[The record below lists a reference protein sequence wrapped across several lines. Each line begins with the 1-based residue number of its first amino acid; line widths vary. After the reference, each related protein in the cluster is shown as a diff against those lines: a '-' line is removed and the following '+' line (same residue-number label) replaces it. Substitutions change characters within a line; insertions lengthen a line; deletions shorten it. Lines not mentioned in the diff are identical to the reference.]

1 MPVREH
7 NSAHETAEALPLVTD
22 TAEVTAVEPVD
33 HNRTTEVEERAATLL
48 QEVDRPDLV
57 SRDAQG
63 DPRVDW
69 EGVRLLI
76 DGADGRRASK
86 LSTLAGR
93 YDRSYPSL
101 VRIRF
106 SVDDPQFDFV
116 PGQYVTIRF
125 RGTPRPYS
133 IASSPNDE
141 EVELC
146 IRRVPGGELTSDLFE
161 GVAVGD
167 TLTVR
172 GPNGEFVPNE
182 PSGRDVA
189 MLATGTG
196 VAPLHSMIRYAFEE
210 GRDEFEGE
218 RRDYWL
224 FLGAGWK
231 DDLSYRDRFE
241 ALEEEHDNFH
251 FVPTLSRE
259 SILSD
264 WDGEVEYVQ
273 RAFVKYLDAEA
284 VDDDDLGR
292 FARYRQSEPAYD
304 IGARI
309 DPKNL
314 EVYACGVT
322 AMVNGITRTAKTIGV
337 PAERIDG
344 EGFG

>member
-7 NSAHETAEALPLVTD
+7 NSAHETAETLPLVTD

-33 HNRTTEVEERAATLL
+33 HNRTTEVEERAATLIRDAN
-48 QEVDRPDLV
+48 QSDLV
-57 SRDAQG
+57 SRDDEG
-63 DPRVDW
+63 DPTVDW

-76 DGADGRRASK
+76 EGAEGRRAAK

-106 SVDDPQFDFV
+106 TVDDPDFDFV
-116 PGQYVTIRF
+116 PGQYATIRF
-125 RGTPRPYS
+125 QGTPRPYS
-133 IASSPNDE
+133 VASSPNDD

-146 IRRVPGGELTSDLFE
+146 IRRVPDGELTSELFE
-161 GVAVGD
+161 DVAVGD

-196 VAPLHSMIRYAFEE
+196 VAPLHSMVRYAFEE
-210 GRDEFEGE
+210 GRDSFEGAE
-218 RRDYWL
+218 RDYWL

-231 DDLSYRDRFE
+231 DDLAYREVFE
-241 ALEEEHDNFH
+241 SLEAEHDNFH

-259 SILSD
+259 SLLSE
-264 WDGEVEYVQ
+264 WDGETEYVQ
-273 RAFVKYLDAEA
+273 RTFVKYLDSEA

-292 FARYRQSEPAYD
+292 FARYRKSEPAYD
-304 IGARI
+304 IDARI

-322 AMVNGITRTAKTIGV
+322 AMVNGITETAKTIGV
-337 PAERIDG
+337 PAEHIDG